1 MICVYFSGTGNT
13 RHLSEKLS
21 NFLNCSAVSIEKKTA
36 VEKIS
41 ENDTIIFAYPVY
53 VSDSPKIIREFLNN
67 SKINWKNKKVFLLVT
82 CGMQKGKAIAN
93 VANILRKNG
102 AEILGGEAFKMPESI
117 GDFPLFT
124 LIMPPKKNAKVIKK
138 AEIKLEILAEKI
150 KQNQYPQTGLNSS
163 LNSSPKPQKK
173 SSAKVKI
180 DKTKC
185 INCGLC
191 KKNCPYGDNFGDSNN
206 KCTLCY
212 RCYANC
218 PKQAITI
225 FGKKPVYQ
233 YNFPNAEFV
242 KK

>member
-1 MICVYFSGTGNT
+1 MICIYFSGTGNT

-21 NFLNCSAVSIEKKTA
+21 EFLNCSAISIENKNA
-36 VEKIS
+36 IEKIPK
-41 ENDTIIFAYPVY
+41 NNTIILAYPVY
-53 VSDSPKIIREFLNN
+53 ASDSPDIVSDFVNN

-82 CGMQKGKAIAN
+82 CGMQKGKAITN
-93 VANILRKNG
+93 IANILRNNG
-102 AEILGGEAFKMPESI
+102 AKILGGEAFKMPESI

-124 LIMPPKKNAKVIKK
+124 LIMPPKRNAKVIKK
-138 AEIKLEILAEKI
+138 AEKKLELLAEKI
-150 KQNQYPQTGLNSS
+150 KKSQYPQKGLNATPSI
-163 LNSSPKPQKK
+163 PKTV
-173 SSAKVKI
+173 SAKVKI

-191 KKNCPYGDNFGDSNN
+191 KKNCPYKNKFGS

-212 RCYANC
+212 RCFSNC

-233 YNFPNAEFV
+233 YNFPNAKFV
-242 KK
+242 K